1 MDLNNQK
8 SGEAEPPGDWGGL
21 DRLLRADLRSD
32 PRAIRALTD
41 EVRLLLGAKQARLY
55 VADYSAQHLQ
65 EIAIDGAAGDSK
77 PIDSTLA
84 GRAFTTATTLIS
96 EQTPTVFIPLLE
108 GANHV
113 GLLELE
119 YDHVPEL
126 PSPISDQ
133 ILAVF
138 VLLLMN
144 LKRYSDEWH
153 RVRRVKPMS
162 VAAEIQWGLLPP
174 LSCATP
180 EVSIGGMLEPAY
192 SIGGDS
198 FDYAFNGPRLDFAI
212 VDAIGRG
219 MPAVLL
225 AATAINTFRNER
237 RSGQDLESWY
247 EETDRIIESQFG
259 DHNFLTAHL
268 ASLDVA
274 SGVLSWVSAG
284 NIPPMLVRNGT
295 FDGELACAP
304 SLPLGL
310 GGQVAEV
317 ASVSLQRGDRVLF
330 YTDGLTESRSP
341 DDRELFGTARLADL
355 LVRASLEE
363 LSVAETTRRLA
374 RKIVEYSGGLEDDA
388 TLLLLEYHGSKGS
401 RTK

>member
-1 MDLNNQK
+1 MDPNK
-8 SGEAEPPGDWGGL
+8 KESGEANSLGEAAGL
-21 DRLLRADLRSD
+21 DRLLRDDIRTD
-32 PRAIRALTD
+32 PRSLRALTD
-41 EVRLLLGAKQARLY
+41 EVRQLLGAKQARLY
-55 VADYSAQHLQ
+55 VADYSSKHLR
-65 EIAIDGAAGDSK
+65 EIAVDDEGGDSK
-77 PIDSTLA
+77 PIDSSLA
-84 GRAFTTATTLIS
+84 GRAFTSATTLIS
-96 EQTPTVFIPLLE
+96 DKTATVFLPLLE

-113 GLLELE
+113 GLFELE
-119 YDHVPEL
+119 YDEVPDL

-133 ILAVF
+133 VLAIF
-138 VLLLMN
+138 VLLLTN
-144 LKRYSDEWH
+144 LKRYSDEWD
-153 RVRRVKPMS
+153 RARRARPLS

-174 LSCATP
+174 LNCATP

-225 AATAINTFRNER
+225 SVTAINALRNER
-237 RSGQDLESWY
+237 RAGQNLKSSY
-247 EETDRIIESQFG
+247 ETTGRIIESQFG
-259 DHNFLTAHL
+259 DSNFVTAHI
-268 ASLDVA
+268 ASLHVA

-295 FDGELACAP
+295 YAGELKCAP

-310 GGQVAEV
+310 GGEVAEV
-317 ASVSLQRGDRVLF
+317 ASVSLQSGDRVLF

-341 DDRELFGTARLADL
+341 DNRELFGTERLADV

-363 LSVAETTRRLA
+363 ASVAETTRRLA
-374 RKIVEYSGGLEDDA
+374 KNIVEYSGGLVDDA
-388 TLLLLEYHGSKGS
+388 TLVLLEYHGSQDS
-401 RTK
+401 T